1 MKVST
6 ILQAIALFQLTTA
19 TSLWSLISDKAN
31 LPKQVDDLKNCA
43 GSVAAAAASK
53 LSPKKLFPTDA
64 AAAAATTTI
73 TAATTITTNGTI
85 KEIPTIYRT
94 TTIEVFT
101 SEEVAENKQ
110 ASATLPSDNS
120 GNNNVDDKTPKE
132 TSTPPA
138 NNITP
143 EPTKGT
149 YTGEG
154 TFYSTGLGACG
165 GRNKDSDYIVAL
177 SENFYKEYTPGNNP
191 NKNTL
196 CGKKLR
202 AFYNGKSVDVTVVDC
217 CVGCG
222 YYDLDFSPA
231 AFRQLADQKL
241 GRIQVTW
248 LWLEAA

>member
-1 MKVST
+1 MKASK
-6 ILQAIALFQLTTA
+6 ILQAIAMFQLTTA

-64 AAAAATTTI
+64 AAAAATTT
-73 TAATTITTNGTI
+73 TNGTI

-120 GNNNVDDKTPKE
+120 SNNNFDEKTPKE

-222 YYDLDFSPA
+222 YYNLDFSPA